1 MTTNQRAS
9 WLSGAALFVC
19 LVVLSGC
26 GRGVQFGEVT
36 GSVKFK
42 GKPLPNAVVF
52 FMPQSG
58 PAAAGATHEDGTFK
72 MVTKRPGDGV
82 LLGPCKVAITPF
94 DPINSPLPIPT
105 KYTDAETSG
114 LTANVEEGENVFD
127 FELTE

>member
-1 MTTNQRAS
+1 MTTIQRATRLCGS
-9 WLSGAALFVC
+9 AFFIG
-19 LVVLSGC
+19 LVVISGC
-26 GRGVQFGEVT
+26 GKGVQFGEVS
-36 GSVKFK
+36 GSVTFQ

-58 PAAAGATHEDGTFK
+58 PAAAGATQADGTFK
-72 MVTKRPGDGV
+72 MVTRRPGDGV
-82 LLGPCKVAITPF
+82 LLGPCKVAITPA

-114 LTANVEEGENVFD
+114 LTANVEDGENVFD